1 MKSYYRLML
10 GRRSIFAEQC
20 FAGNFIGVDFDIY
33 EDLTGNLPED
43 WREFNKKYIPIFL
56 KNCPD
61 KTKIGAG
68 LACGMLWTVAKGFL
82 VGDMVLCPDGNGVY
96 HVGEVTGDY
105 FYTPGKD
112 LFHRRPVKWLETT
125 IARSEMSE
133 ALRRSAGSVGTI
145 SNITQYRDEI
155 ETLIKGTGN
164 VIVDTSPVEDPV
176 AFALEKHLED
186 FLVENWSK
194 TKLGKDYD
202 IFEEEGEIVGQQYPT
217 DTGPIDIL
225 AIRKDKKEILII
237 ELKKGRASDAVIGQ
251 ILRYM
256 GFVMQ
261 ELAEKDQSVKGIVIA
276 LDDDKRLRRAL
287 IASPNIAFYRYQVDF
302 KLLEG

>member
-261 ELAEKDQSVKGIVIA
+261 ELAEKDQSVKGVVIA
-276 LDDDKRLRRAL
+276 LEDDKRLRRAL
-287 IASPNIAFYRYQVDF
+287 IASQNIAFYRYQVDF